1 MNAVVSPEIHVGL
14 TLLPAEVKA
23 SVEHV
28 PEAYLRDLAADLAWA
43 ALVASWRPDALHQ
56 VIGEWQ
62 ATLEEI
68 QADGDRLPEVV
79 RARAELKTKRGL
91 TLDELRTELDQG
103 A

>member
-28 PEAYLRDLAADLAWA
+28 PEAYLRDLAADLA
-43 ALVASWRPDALHQ
+43 SWRPDALHQ

-62 ATLEEI
+62 ATLKEI